1 LLSVSNLQKI
11 ENRQKTAFMDNKP
24 QFARTTTQTADT
36 RRLCLKVGVVMLLLA
51 IAGFST
57 VAKNSQYF
65 SKSSPA
71 HYLNISSKMTVRH
84 LPVVIERTP
93 LRPVARF
100 IPPQPE
106 TRITQVVREETPP
119 LPSIGVTVSLQHR
132 SPPIPLS

>member
-1 LLSVSNLQKI
+1 MDGNPQLVSQT
-11 ENRQKTAFMDNKP
+11 R
-24 QFARTTTQTADT
+24 QTADP

-57 VAKNSQYF
+57 LAKNSQYF

-71 HYLNISSKMTVRH
+71 HYLNISSKMTVGH
-84 LPVVIERTP
+84 SPVVIDRTP

-100 IPPQPE
+100 IPPQPDA
-106 TRITQVVREETPP
+106 RITHVVREEIPP

-132 SPPIPLS
+132 SPPVPLS